1 MADKILYIIRGVPG
15 SGKSTLAHK
24 LSPIVVEADDFMM
37 VDGEYKYDP
46 KKVHYCHKKCFETV
60 KNHLKNGEPIVAV
73 ANTFIK
79 KSLYVPYVDLANEYG
94 YKVIIRK
101 ADGNYQ
107 NVHNVPADVVNTMRK
122 RFQECMN
129 EVTENDDKNYY
140 MDAMV
145 GNDSLPMAKLPSNG
159 NEHTGLLNETLKKV
173 SDESYVMEITSYNDI
188 KPFIKRYCSFG
199 ARGVLNTNNNKVYL
213 ADSMALTH
221 GDMVDDLI
229 KNGEQIDYDS
239 IIRFMVYPTYETAI
253 DSEYGEYWNNNEDNR
268 IDFLTN
274 KDLYVLFK
282 QYSFMNDRLNKILK
296 LDTME
301 DVEKDENVELISEA
315 VNQHSLYHGC
325 DLAYAVSMMIDN
337 AMRGETIA
345 NINGKKY
352 QGNSLTRS
360 LQFAKDWQEERWDGH
375 SDVLNQF
382 WVVLELNKERLKT
395 KYKVLPYNYWED
407 YFGKDYEHTIDRNG
421 YGNQYEEFVVGR
433 INNLRNYLDDVYLS
447 PECFDV
453 EYAKIFAIVKRELE
467 LRGENFSDSDIDK
480 ALQTL
485 GIDKPSPNDFD
496 GEYLNES
503 IVHAERSNDYYDD
516 SEYQDMTNVILKNP
530 SRKELIDNGMIE
542 CRIVKDWNDNFYF
555 ANSYEMI
562 HTDIV
567 DKLESENITSVETNL
582 FYDTNSN
589 TFYYNVGHLTDDEIK
604 DFSEREENELRH
616 SSYISKTFKDF
627 HFKIIFGEL

>member
-60 KNHLKNGEPIVAV
+60 ENHLKNGEPIVAV

-79 KSLYVPYVDLANEYG
+79 KSLYAPYVDLANEYG

-101 ADGNYQ
+101 TDGNYQ
-107 NVHNVPADVVNTMRK
+107 NIHNVPADVVNTMRK

-145 GNDSLPMAKLPSNG
+145 GNDSLSMAKLLSNG
-159 NEHTGLLNETLKKV
+159 NEHTGLLRETLKKV

-301 DVEKDENVELISEA
+301 DVEKN
-315 VNQHSLYHGC
+315 
-325 DLAYAVSMMIDN
+325 
-337 AMRGETIA
+337 
-345 NINGKKY
+345 
-352 QGNSLTRS
+352 
-360 LQFAKDWQEERWDGH
+360 
-375 SDVLNQF
+375 
-382 WVVLELNKERLKT
+382 
-395 KYKVLPYNYWED
+395 
-407 YFGKDYEHTIDRNG
+407 
-421 YGNQYEEFVVGR
+421 
-433 INNLRNYLDDVYLS
+433 
-447 PECFDV
+447 
-453 EYAKIFAIVKRELE
+453 
-467 LRGENFSDSDIDK
+467 
-480 ALQTL
+480 
-485 GIDKPSPNDFD
+485 
-496 GEYLNES
+496 EYLNES
-503 IVHAERSNDYYDD
+503 FDGDLIYDFDESKLNENVVYRGYDKKYGVITHPDWIYVTEDLEQARYYASKDGSVKNGGVIEYDIDD
-516 SEYQDMTNVILKNP
+516 NLYFLTLDEVNEYMSEYDEEYTLNDLLWYQQGLSDYLINYGDGIKFQDPYFSNHTVYILFDTDYLKNGKEINLNESIAYAEMNDDDMMVILHNP
-530 SRKELIDNGMIE
+530 TRKELQDNGMIE

-589 TFYYNVGHLTDDEIK
+589 TFYYNVGHLTDDEIEK
-604 DFSEREENELRH
+604 YSEREEKYLRQ
-616 SSYISKTFKDF
+616 SIYISKTFKDF

>member
-1 MADKILYIIRGVPG
+1 MASKILYIIRGVPG

-60 KNHLKNGEPIVAV
+60 ENHLKNGEPTVAV

-79 KSLYVPYVDLANEYG
+79 KSLYAPYVDLANEYG

-107 NVHNVPADVVNTMRK
+107 NVHNVPKNVVDTMRK

-145 GNDSLPMAKLPSNG
+145 GNDSLSMAKLLSNG

-360 LQFAKDWQEERWDGH
+360 LQFAKDWQEDRWDGH
-375 SDVLNQF
+375 GDELNQF

-421 YGNQYEEFVVGR
+421 YGDQYEEFVVGR
-433 INNLRNYLDDVYLS
+433 ISNLRNYLDDVYLS
-447 PECFDV
+447 PECFNV
-453 EYAKIFAIVKRELE
+453 EYAEIFAIVKRELE
-467 LRGENFSDSDIDK
+467 LRGENCSDSDIDK

-485 GIDKPSPNDFD
+485 GINKPSPNDFD

-503 IVHAERSNDYYDD
+503 IVHAERSEDYYDD

-530 SRKELIDNGMIE
+530 SRKELEECGMIE
-542 CRIVKDWNDNFYF
+542 CRIAQDWDGNFYF
-555 ANSYEMI
+555 ANSYDMI

-567 DKLESENITSVETNL
+567 EKLESENIKSVETNL

-589 TFYYNVGHLTDDEIK
+589 TFYYNVGHLTDDEIEK
-604 DFSEREENELRH
+604 YSEREEKYLRQ
-616 SSYISKTFKDF
+616 SLYISKTFKDF
-627 HFKIIFGEL
+627 HFKITFGEL

>member
-60 KNHLKNGEPIVAV
+60 ENHLKNGEPIVAV

-79 KSLYVPYVDLANEYG
+79 KSLYAPYVDLANEYG

-107 NVHNVPADVVNTMRK
+107 NIHNVPADVVNTMRK

-145 GNDSLPMAKLPSNG
+145 GNDSLSMAKLLSNG
-159 NEHTGLLNETLKKV
+159 NEHTGLLRETLKKV

-301 DVEKDENVELISEA
+301 DVEKDETL
-315 VNQHSLYHGC
+315 
-325 DLAYAVSMMIDN
+325 
-337 AMRGETIA
+337 
-345 NINGKKY
+345 
-352 QGNSLTRS
+352 
-360 LQFAKDWQEERWDGH
+360 
-375 SDVLNQF
+375 
-382 WVVLELNKERLKT
+382 
-395 KYKVLPYNYWED
+395 
-407 YFGKDYEHTIDRNG
+407 
-421 YGNQYEEFVVGR
+421 YEEYEG
-433 INNLRNYLDDVYLS
+433 
-447 PECFDV
+447 
-453 EYAKIFAIVKRELE
+453 
-467 LRGENFSDSDIDK
+467 
-480 ALQTL
+480 
-485 GIDKPSPNDFD
+485 
-496 GEYLNES
+496 LNES
-503 IVHAERSNDYYDD
+503 IVYAERSDDDMVVILHNPTRKELRDNNIELARYCYDEEGNFYFGNANILTHNDIISSIENKLGITLYDD
-516 SEYQDMTNVILKNP
+516 IGFYNANNNCFYIKGYFADEDEYIEELENAKRKFSSESLLKDLFGNFKVDIFQGETPWDDREELNESIAYAEMNDDDMMVILKNP
-530 SRKELIDNGMIE
+530 TRKELRDNGMIE

-604 DFSEREENELRH
+604 DFSEREEKELRH

-627 HFKIIFGEL
+627 HFKITFGEL